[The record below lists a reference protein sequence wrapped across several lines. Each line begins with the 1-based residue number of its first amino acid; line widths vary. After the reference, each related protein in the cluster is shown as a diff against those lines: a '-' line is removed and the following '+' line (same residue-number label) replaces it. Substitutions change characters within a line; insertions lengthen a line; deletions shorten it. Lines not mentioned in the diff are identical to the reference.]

1 MGMEGEYM
9 GWGFGLGWIFM
20 IAIWVLIGYLVF
32 AMLRFFVSPKD
43 EDRRS
48 SGDKAL
54 EILDQR
60 YARGEISH
68 DEYLRMKRD
77 ITHGDGR

>member
-1 MGMEGEYM
+1 MGMEGGSM
-9 GWGFGLGWIFM
+9 GWGFGFGWIIM

-32 AMLRFFVSPKD
+32 AMLRFFMSPRNGGD
-43 EDRRS
+43 TPDDR
-48 SGDKAL
+48 AL
-54 EILDQR
+54 KILDER

-77 ITHGDGR
+77 ITRRG